1 MSSRRDDDLVDL
13 LDDLE
18 YTLSDLREEL
28 QQRPEARRQLRPPSP
43 GEILRFTDE
52 YTIPTVISI
61 LEANIRALE
70 LLQKLLRLANP
81 EGSAREATN
90 TARRGVRGVRNVRDD
105 AVDGLDRALS
115 ELQRA
120 LSEADLPSDPES
132 RDIVEDAR
140 SLTDEIERRIEESR
154 SGRSRSRSRSR
165 SRDRSRDY
173 AQSASRRRSQG
184 DGGRSRSGPVEIA
197 VDEES
202 DDGHEVDDSPTS
214 PASEDDSD
222 ETEVNVEAE
231 LQSIK
236 DDLDEDADDR

>member
-1 MSSRRDDDLVDL
+1 MSARRDDDLVDL

-18 YTLSDLREEL
+18 YTLSDLRDEL
-28 QQRPEARRQLRPPSP
+28 QRRPEARRPLRPPSP
-43 GEILRFTDE
+43 SEILRFTDE

-81 EGSAREATN
+81 DGSAREAHD
-90 TARRGVRGVRNVRDD
+90 TARRGVQSVRNVRDD

-120 LSEADLPSDPES
+120 LSEADLPRDPES
-132 RDIVEDAR
+132 RDIIEDAR

-154 SGRSRSRSRSR
+154 SGSRSRSRARSR
-165 SRDRSRDY
+165 SRDRSR
-173 AQSASRRRSQG
+173 SASRRRASHG

-197 VDEES
+197 VDEEP
-202 DDGHEVDDSPTS
+202 DGGHEV
-214 PASEDDSD
+214 EDGTESAAD
-222 ETEVNVEAE
+222 ETEIDVEAE

-236 DDLDEDADDR
+236 DDLDEDDER

>member
-1 MSSRRDDDLVDL
+1 MSSRDDDLVDL

-18 YTLSDLREEL
+18 LTLGDLRDEL
-28 QQRPEARRQLRPPSP
+28 QRRPESAERRPFRPPTPS
-43 GEILRFTDE
+43 EILRFTDE

-81 EGSAREATN
+81 EGTLREGSDET
-90 TARRGVRGVRNVRDD
+90 RRRVRDVRDD
-105 AVDGLDRALS
+105 AVGGLDRALT

-120 LSEADLPSDPES
+120 LAEADLPDDPES

-140 SLTDEIERRIEESR
+140 SLTEEVERRIEESR
-154 SGRSRSRSRSR
+154 SGG
-165 SRDRSRDY
+165 RDRSR
-173 AQSASRRRSQG
+173 RRSSSSAR
-184 DGGRSRSGPVEIA
+184 DRSRAHSRDSRSEPVEIA

-202 DDGHEVDDSPTS
+202 DGGREVETSEEETADVDDAFDDDAEVD
-214 PASEDDSD
+214 
-222 ETEVNVEAE
+222 VEAE

-236 DDLDEDADDR
+236 DELDDVDEDN

>member
-28 QQRPEARRQLRPPSP
+28 QRRPEARRPLRPPSP
-43 GEILRFTDE
+43 SEILRFTDE

-81 EGSAREATN
+81 EGSAREASD
-90 TARRGVRGVRNVRDD
+90 TARRGVQSVRGVRDD
-105 AVDGLDRALS
+105 ALDGLDRALS

-120 LSEADLPSDPES
+120 LSEADLPRDPES

-154 SGRSRSRSRSR
+154 SGARTRTRSRSRRR
-165 SRDRSRDY
+165 PQSRDRPQSTARGGESRDE
-173 AQSASRRRSQG
+173 
-184 DGGRSRSGPVEIA
+184 GGNRPSGPVEIT
-197 VDEES
+197 VDEEP
-202 DDGHEVDDSPTS
+202 DGGHDVEAVEE
-214 PASEDDSD
+214 AD
-222 ETEVNVEAE
+222 ETEIDVEAE

-236 DDLDEDADDR
+236 DDLDEDER

>member
-28 QQRPEARRQLRPPSP
+28 QRRPEARRQLRPPSP

-81 EGSAREATN
+81 EGSAREATD

-154 SGRSRSRSRSR
+154 SGRSRSRSRSSGR
-165 SRDRSRDY
+165 SRDGSDDY
-173 AQSASRRRSQG
+173 ARSSQG
-184 DGGRSRSGPVEIA
+184 DGGRSRGGPVEIA
-197 VDEES
+197 VDEEA
-202 DDGHEVDDSPTS
+202 DGGEVDDTTTS
-214 PASEDDSD
+214 TATDDDGD
-222 ETEVNVEAE
+222 EAEIDVEAE